1 MKNIRDIYTRR
12 KNHYNSLLKRQ
23 NKYIKLVSRFRL
35 AIFLL
40 GVIGTIYLYT
50 RHYIY
55 MSLSCFLVF
64 LILFIVFVKIHE
76 RLNKN
81 LKFTEKL
88 SSINKTCI
96 DRIDGKWNKFKENGK
111 EFKDE
116 NHAYSYDLDLF
127 GENSIFQWINTTE
140 TYLGKKKLFEILTS
154 KPDTKNTI
162 IKRQKAIDE
171 LSSKIKFRQ
180 RLQAE
185 GYFAKD
191 DENKLESLI
200 NVIKPLDN
208 SIYSNGFIIA
218 LFKILPVIIIGSLV
232 MTFVLKI
239 FSSYIGYS
247 TILISI
253 LILFIGSKNRFKQLD
268 TVFKL
273 KKGIKAYE
281 SMINIIYN
289 TNFSSQYL
297 NQIKTVFKND
307 NTKKKSNKKSNFRQ
321 MTELTKIANNIS
333 DRKNMAYIILNILFL
348 WDYQCM
354 FAIEK
359 WRRKNGP
366 YVYSWINAVAEI
378 EMLSSLSVI
387 NFDHSNW
394 TIPKIYDESLKIRA
408 KSMAHPLIR
417 GKAISNN
424 LDIDSNSRVLLITG
438 SNMSG
443 KSTFLRTTGV
453 NLLLAYLGTHVCA
466 EYFNC
471 SIMNLYTCMRISDNL
486 EKNISSFYGEIIR
499 IKSIVEAAKRGER
512 IFFLLDEIFKGTNS
526 IDRHTGA
533 KILINEL
540 KSLNTCGMV
549 STHDLELCDMENE
562 NNGHIKNYYF
572 REYYKNNKIFFDYK
586 LQRGISKTRNAL
598 YLMKMAGIDIP
609 DTEY

>member
-1 MKNIRDIYTRR
+1 M
-12 KNHYNSLLKRQ
+12 
-23 NKYIKLVSRFRL
+23 
-35 AIFLL
+35 
-40 GVIGTIYLYT
+40 
-50 RHYIY
+50 
-55 MSLSCFLVF
+55 
-64 LILFIVFVKIHE
+64 
-76 RLNKN
+76 
-81 LKFTEKL
+81 
-88 SSINKTCI
+88 
-96 DRIDGKWNKFKENGK
+96 
-111 EFKDE
+111 
-116 NHAYSYDLDLF
+116 DLF
-127 GENSIFQWINTTE
+127 GKNSIFQWINTTE

-273 KKGIKAYE
+273 KKSIKAYE

-333 DRKNMAYIILNILFL
+333 ERRNMAYIILNILF
-348 WDYQCM
+348 
-354 FAIEK
+354 
-359 WRRKNGP
+359 
-366 YVYSWINAVAEI
+366 IN
-378 EMLSSLSVI
+378 
-387 NFDHSNW
+387 
-394 TIPKIYDESLKIRA
+394 
-408 KSMAHPLIR
+408 
-417 GKAISNN
+417 
-424 LDIDSNSRVLLITG
+424 
-438 SNMSG
+438 
-443 KSTFLRTTGV
+443 
-453 NLLLAYLGTHVCA
+453 
-466 EYFNC
+466 
-471 SIMNLYTCMRISDNL
+471 MN
-486 EKNISSFYGEIIR
+486 
-499 IKSIVEAAKRGER
+499 
-512 IFFLLDEIFKGTNS
+512 
-526 IDRHTGA
+526 
-533 KILINEL
+533 
-540 KSLNTCGMV
+540 
-549 STHDLELCDMENE
+549 
-562 NNGHIKNYYF
+562 
-572 REYYKNNKIFFDYK
+572 
-586 LQRGISKTRNAL
+586 
-598 YLMKMAGIDIP
+598 
-609 DTEY
+609 